1 MAAAVAE
8 LTGLPISQAID
19 LFEQHGSVVAAV
31 SAHFDR
37 MLLVAHGTTTT
48 DSSGPQSSHHG
59 AGAGAPAA
67 DARRQSPSGPAPSV
81 DGILGKARDVAAP
94 ITGPMG
100 GVGRSLAEP
109 PTVPT
114 GNRHE
119 RKIDVVFFRDGVG
132 FLELPADGSQAARK
146 TGMHTFEKRPTL
158 PAELE
163 SLEGH
168 RVLLALP
175 SSDPRYKPTIADL
188 DESKVPTVL
197 IQEADRTRDTGFALV
212 LRDARAHSISSL
224 AVLDAAGKAPA
235 AGSTYGGAGRSLGGA
250 HHPQDATKPPVVA
263 PDVVAR
269 MGGGAVQIAGAA
281 VMAAG
286 AAIVAGGLEP
296 RQGIPLA
303 VLAGACVYAVTH
315 LGQKTPLLSVDNRPK
330 EIHVDPDLPTT
341 TIKVRLAVPDGDGGQ
356 APTQTV
362 SITFNDHVHTVSDLY
377 HRVQQV
383 SLEQGHFALMSG
395 FPPLLLKPNDTTT
408 IAKAGL
414 QSALVTQRAIPAHVL
429 P

>member
-1 MAAAVAE
+1 VRTTRQLHLDLPGSDPTPLTMAAAVAE

-37 MLLVAHGTTTT
+37 MPAHGTTTT

-175 SSDPRYKPTIADL
+175 SSDPRYKKPTARGIRGSHWCSATL
-188 DESKVPTVL
+188 G
-197 IQEADRTRDTGFALV
+197 RTLSRASPCWMLLGR
-212 LRDARAHSISSL
+212 LRRPGQRM
-224 AVLDAAGKAPA
+224 VERV
-235 AGSTYGGAGRSLGGA
+235 GRSEERTIRTT
-250 HHPQDATKPPVVA
+250 QRSPPWSRRMLLHEWAVA
-263 PDVVAR
+263 PSR
-269 MGGGAVQIAGAA
+269 
-281 VMAAG
+281 
-286 AAIVAGGLEP
+286 
-296 RQGIPLA
+296 
-303 VLAGACVYAVTH
+303 
-315 LGQKTPLLSVDNRPK
+315 
-330 EIHVDPDLPTT
+330 LP
-341 TIKVRLAVPDGDGGQ
+341 
-356 APTQTV
+356 
-362 SITFNDHVHTVSDLY
+362 
-377 HRVQQV
+377 
-383 SLEQGHFALMSG
+383 EQ
-395 FPPLLLKPNDTTT
+395 P
-408 IAKAGL
+408 
-414 QSALVTQRAIPAHVL
+414 
-429 P
+429 